1 MAKTVFAISS
11 ESRPGP
17 TRLDIPA
24 TGKCILISLCLNKV
38 AKSHLD
44 EDTTMTDQIVTRTN
58 LTCPECN
65 HVVEL
70 EIPLDY

>member
-1 MAKTVFAISS
+1 MAKTVFAILS
-11 ESRPGP
+11 ESKPG
-17 TRLDIPA
+17 TLRLDIPA
-24 TGKCILISLCLNKV
+24 AGRCILNSPCLNKV
-38 AKSHLD
+38 IKSHLD
-44 EDTTMTDQIVTRTN
+44 EDTTMADQIVTRTN